1 VTEVVA
7 KFRTLDGP
15 ARVAERVLLLA
26 LTVVGGLWATQIH
39 HYLPFAFFN
48 EQYLGLF
55 LALGLAPVFV
65 CTRAS
70 SWAPQTSVPWYDW
83 LLAAA
88 ALLVGGYIAVMYPTI
103 AYTLGIVSWD
113 KLLLGA
119 AAILLVLEGVRR
131 IAGWALMWIAVACL
145 LYAHFAWLFPGI
157 LNARGSAW
165 QRIAVYLYL
174 DTNGILG
181 VPLAVT
187 ATIVVAY
194 IFFGQALYAVGG
206 DKFLTD
212 VAMIVMGRFRGGAA
226 KMSVLSS
233 SLYGTVSGSAV
244 ANVVVD
250 GAITIPM
257 MKRSGYPAHLA
268 AAIEAGSQFQG
279 VDPGVTPS

>member
-1 VTEVVA
+1 MTEVVT
-7 KFRTLDGP
+7 KFRTLEGP
-15 ARVAERVLLLA
+15 ARTAERLLLLA
-26 LTVVGGLWATQIH
+26 LTMVGAFWATQVH

-70 SWAPQTSVPWYDW
+70 ARAPATSVPWYDW

-88 ALLVGGYIAVMYPTI
+88 ALTVGGYVAVMYPTI
-103 AYTLGIVSWD
+103 AYTLGIITWD
-113 KLLLGA
+113 KLGL
-119 AAILLVLEGVRR
+119 AIVAIVVVLEAVRR
-131 IAGWALMWIAVACL
+131 IAGWALMWIAVVCL
-145 LYAHFAWLFPGI
+145 LYAKLAWLFPGM
-157 LNARGSAW
+157 LNARGSSW
-165 QRIAVYLYL
+165 SRIAIYLYL

-212 VAMIVMGRFRGGAA
+212 VAMIAM
-226 KMSVLSS
+226 
-233 SLYGTVSGSAV
+233 
-244 ANVVVD
+244 
-250 GAITIPM
+250 GAI
-257 MKRSGYPAHLA
+257 A
-268 AAIEAGSQFQG
+268 AAPPRWRWSRRASTA
-279 VDPGVTPS
+279 PCPAAPWPTSWWTAPSPSR